1 MISRSSFQ
9 NDQAAITPNGS
20 RRSATGRRLPLTA
33 APGQF
38 IFACVFFVLST
49 LLGCGS
55 TGGGGGPSGP
65 AVDAAISMD
74 PVYLEPGLTFAT
86 LGWPPSEGGVDNYI
100 VFEARN
106 GSMFEFSTITDQP
119 AVQISGEAGDR
130 VQLTVIAV
138 NSSGDM
144 SESSPSSPPIFFQE
158 PMQAAAA
165 RAVSFSGDLSAPG
178 PALDLS
184 EQTLADTNESANNDQ
199 SDDTRNT
206 DAADNTED
214 NAQEDDATE
223 TLARLAQS
231 VRALLLGGDTRLPQS
246 GLTTPAQ
253 SWLQAHVDAEMV
265 AGVSLAGTGRSNA
278 DDLREIV
285 WKDQSGQ
292 LFLSDGAAAL
302 ETEDLPATF
311 EEALR
316 LRVTERFVGLADF
329 DGDGRGDWLIEDTAT
344 GENWIVNGENA
355 TINSAAGS
363 LDTALAGYGDFDGD
377 GRTELLWQNED
388 GFLSLTR
395 PGDLSPSF
403 TPLDLA
409 PEGFALLAVADF
421 DGDGRDDLL
430 GRGAN
435 GGLILAMTPAS
446 EFDTN
451 SVVLKW
457 RLGSQD
463 LSDAL
468 DLVATVDVDEDGA
481 AEIAWLNGDTVE
493 IWNAVSGFESRIA
506 L

>member
-1 MISRSSFQ
+1 VIKRSSFQ
-9 NDQAAITPNGS
+9 NDQAVITPNGS
-20 RRSATGRRLPLTA
+20 RRSATGRRLPVTA

-38 IFACVFFVLST
+38 IFACVFLVLST
-49 LLGCGS
+49 LLGCGAA
-55 TGGGGGPSGP
+55 GGGSGPSGA
-65 AVDAAISMD
+65 AVDAAISVD
-74 PVYLEPGLTFAT
+74 PVYLEPGLTSAT
-86 LGWPPSEGGVDNYI
+86 LGWTASEGAVNNYM

-106 GSMFEFSTITDQP
+106 GSMFQFSTITDQP
-119 AVQISGEAGDR
+119 AIQISGEAGDR
-130 VQLTVIAV
+130 VQITVIAV

-144 SESSPSSPPIFFQE
+144 SEPSPPSPPVIFQE

-165 RAVSFSGDLSAPG
+165 RAVSLGGALSAPG
-178 PALDLS
+178 PALDPS
-184 EQTLADTNESANNDQ
+184 EQTLADTNDSANNDQ
-199 SDDTRNT
+199 NDDT
-206 DAADNTED
+206 ED
-214 NAQEDDATE
+214 STQEDDATK
-223 TLARLAQS
+223 TRARLAQS

-285 WKDQSGQ
+285 WRDQSGQ

-302 ETEDLPATF
+302 ETEDLPSTF

-316 LRVTERFVGLADF
+316 LRATERFVGLADF

-344 GENWIVNGENA
+344 GENWIVNGANA
-355 TINSAAGS
+355 TINPATGS

-377 GRTELLWQNED
+377 GRAELLWQTED

-395 PGDLSPSF
+395 PGDLSPSL
-403 TPLDLA
+403 TPLDVA

-435 GGLILAMTPAS
+435 GGLTLAMTPAS
-446 EFDTN
+446 PFFTD

>member
-1 MISRSSFQ
+1 MIKPISFQ

-20 RRSATGRRLPLTA
+20 RRSATGRRPSVTA
-33 APGQF
+33 VPGQF
-38 IFACVFFVLST
+38 ISACLFFVLST

-74 PVYLEPGLTFAT
+74 PVYLEPGLRSAT
-86 LGWPPSEGGVDNYI
+86 LGWPASEGGVDNYM

-106 GSMFEFSTITDQP
+106 GSMFQFSTITDQS
-119 AVQISGEAGDR
+119 AIKISGEAGDS
-130 VQLTVIAV
+130 VQITVIAV
-138 NSSGDM
+138 NGSGDM
-144 SESSPSSPPIFFQE
+144 SESSPPSPPIIFQE
-158 PMQAAAA
+158 PMQATAA
-165 RAVSFSGDLSAPG
+165 RAVSPGGALSAPG
-178 PALDLS
+178 PALDPS
-184 EQTLADTNESANNDQ
+184 EQTLADNDPNA
-199 SDDTRNT
+199 DTRKT
-206 DAADNTED
+206 DAADTIED
-214 NAQEDDATE
+214 NTQENDATE
-223 TLARLAQS
+223 TLAGLAQS

-253 SWLQAHVDAEMV
+253 SWLQARVDAEMV

-285 WKDQSGQ
+285 WQDQSGQ

-302 ETEDLPATF
+302 ESEDLPATF

-316 LRVTERFVGLADF
+316 LRATERFVGLADF

-355 TINSAAGS
+355 TINPATGS

-377 GRTELLWQNED
+377 GRAELLWQTED
-388 GFLSLTR
+388 GFLSLTH

-403 TPLDLA
+403 TPLDVA

-435 GGLILAMTPAS
+435 GGLTLAMTPAS

-457 RLGSQD
+457 QLGPQD

-493 IWNAVSGFESRIA
+493 IWNAESGFESRIE